1 MTAEEYLEQIKKIDS
16 MIRNKLRDYQR
27 WAEVADGMGGAALGE
42 RVQSSRNLHRGSDAI
57 GNYIDIEREINALK
71 KERQTIIQTI
81 ERLPPDE
88 YTVIYGLYV
97 DCYSM
102 KEIAYTEKKS
112 YDWMKR
118 KKRKGLALIQSHLD
132 AEVAKW

>member
-1 MTAEEYLEQIKKIDS
+1 MNAEAYLDRIKKIDA

-42 RVQSSRNLHRGSDAI
+42 RVQSSRNLHRGADAI
-57 GNYIDIEREINALK
+57 GNYIDIENEIKCLRFEREA
-71 KERQTIIQTI
+71 IITKI
-81 ERLPPDE
+81 EMLPPDE

-97 DCYSM
+97 DGYSM

-112 YDWMKR
+112 YDWVKR
-118 KKRKGLALIQSHLD
+118 KKREGLALIQSHLD
-132 AEVAKW
+132 AEGVI